1 MLPRPYTAGAL
12 THAAHLLLTAPR
24 RSVRGGFWLAAWNA
38 LKRSLTALCFPACCV
53 PAYGGHLE
61 VHLPL
66 LSMFGFVH
74 QAAGRGRSASESSGV
89 FRNSGSQLGMLCVF
103 GLLHFASRPALYRRT
118 EDISYYTLRC
128 FRCFA
133 FYTRPLDV
141 SDQLRSL
148 AVSSGN
154 LARSLECF
162 VSLAYCTLPPG
173 LLCTGVRRT
182 SRTTPCAAFD
192 VWLCTPGRW
201 TCPISFGVS
210 RRLQGRCTPLGAP
223 PQMWTTP

>member
-1 MLPRPYTAGAL
+1 MAL
-12 THAAHLLLTAPR
+12 AHAAHLLLTAPR

-118 EDISYYTLRC
+118 EDVSYYTLRC
-128 FRCFA
+128 FRCLA
-133 FYTRPLDV
+133 LYTWPLDV
-141 SDQLRSL
+141 SDQLRSVPAPSGAL
-148 AVSSGN
+148 HTAGRPPPDVDNSLGPVMHATSVTDHVSVSSHEEHVTRPPA
-154 LARSLECF
+154 AR
-162 VSLAYCTLPPG
+162 AQA
-173 LLCTGVRRT
+173 GV
-182 SRTTPCAAFD
+182 
-192 VWLCTPGRW
+192 G
-201 TCPISFGVS
+201 
-210 RRLQGRCTPLGAP
+210 
-223 PQMWTTP
+223 